1 MFVVKIAILD
11 MYAGAANEGMR
22 CIHQLIERSQLTLG
36 QEFAVKVFDVR
47 GANHI
52 PDLSF
57 DIYISSGGP
66 GSPLPTAEAWE
77 APYFALLD
85 QLFAWNRAEA
95 RKKHLLLICHS
106 FQLACR
112 HLGIGTLSQRKSTS
126 FGVLSMHKTAA
137 ARHEPLLV
145 GLPEPFFAVDSRDY
159 QVTRP
164 DFHRLE
170 ELGAEVVCLEK
181 ERPHVPLA
189 RALMAIRFTP
199 EIFGTQ
205 FHPEAD
211 GDGMLRYMLTAA
223 RRAQVITTYGEAKY
237 HEMVA
242 MLRDPDTIELTESVI
257 MPTFLRLALSHLTG
271 AGAAPADQTAS
282 RLATAA

>member
-1 MFVVKIAILD
+1 MSAVKIAVLD

-22 CIHQLIERSQLTLG
+22 CIYQLIDRSQLTLG
-36 QEFAVKVFDVR
+36 QEFMVKTFNVR
-47 GANHI
+47 GANEV
-52 PDLSF
+52 PGLDF

-85 QLFAWNRAEA
+85 QLFAWNRTTA
-95 RKKHLLLICHS
+95 RKKYLLLICHS

-112 HLGIGTLSQRKSTS
+112 HLGIGTLSKRKSTS
-126 FGVLSMHKTAA
+126 FGVLPMHKTDAGL
-137 ARHEPLLV
+137 REPLLA

-159 QVTRP
+159 QVTLP
-164 DFHRLE
+164 DFQRLE
-170 ELGAEVVCLEK
+170 ELGAQVVCLEK

-199 EIFGTQ
+199 EVFGTQ

-211 GDGMLRYMLTAA
+211 GDGMLRYMLTDE
-223 RRAQVITTYGEAKY
+223 RRAQVITTYGEDKY

-257 MPTFLRLALSHLTG
+257 IPTFLRQAFSHLTG
-271 AGAAPADQTAS
+271 AGAAPAGQSAPQ
-282 RLATAA
+282 LATAA